1 MGTAFVPDQPSF
13 PNRPLIIGGSFGL
26 GLAFGLLIALLVE
39 LLDRR
44 VRSPEDLTAAL
55 GLPVLAVLRP
65 SH

>member
-1 MGTAFVPDQPSF
+1 V
-13 PNRPLIIGGSFGL
+13 
-26 GLAFGLLIALLVE
+26 FGLLIALLVE

-44 VRSPEDLTAAL
+44 VRSPEDLTSAL